1 MRIISILLY
10 FFLFGCM
17 TMEELKEMRQRNL
30 EYYNSEEYREHKR
43 KQQCEELRDRISRG
57 TDKDFMTNLFDTFRP
72 IPQGSY
78 GRPIGDMLQEEEG
91 ERVRRRLTQ
100 YKIEVE
106 SYRTLCR

>member
-30 EYYNSEEYREHKR
+30 EYYNSEEYGEHKR
-43 KQQCEELRDRISRG
+43 KQQCEELRDKIARG
-57 TDKDFMTNLFDTFRP
+57 TDKGIDLFRLFNPPPD
-72 IPQGSY
+72 SY
-78 GRPIGDMLQEEEG
+78 GVPITTILEEQER
-91 ERVRRRLTQ
+91 ERERKRLTQ
-100 YKIEVE
+100 YKIAVE